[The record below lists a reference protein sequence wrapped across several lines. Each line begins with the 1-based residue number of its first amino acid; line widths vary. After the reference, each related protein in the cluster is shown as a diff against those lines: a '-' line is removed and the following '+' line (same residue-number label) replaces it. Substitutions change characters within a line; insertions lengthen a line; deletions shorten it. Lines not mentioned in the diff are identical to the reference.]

1 VTLAHALLVALPA
14 LYWDQPASTAEALR
28 AAGIERIRVAPERAA
43 EWRDALVEA
52 VPLERAERSARIA
65 LRPPGIAA
73 RAFLASASR
82 RPWLDANGWRY
93 LRRPGERNFL
103 TAPPGK
109 AVLAAAEAFAH
120 GADLVLA
127 IDPADLE
134 ACGRALALFRSLPE
148 GPTGAVA
155 DLAVV
160 DDGSFQSGELMN
172 LLARRNLLFRPVAR
186 AAPDLPLTVALGSKR
201 YPKAEAGNP
210 DALALKVRADLGD
223 QRRSLRVYGS
233 EVVLARLEGDA
244 TRLRLHLLNYGGRE
258 VEGLRVRLRGAWSA
272 ADALVLGHGR
282 VATEDRLDEDEA
294 TEFSLPVLGPYA
306 VVDLNKTR

>member
-1 VTLAHALLVALPA
+1 MTLAHALLLALPVV
-14 LYWDQPASTAEALR
+14 YWDQPASTAAALR
-28 AAGIERIRVAPERAA
+28 AAGIERVRLPPERAA
-43 EWRDALVEA
+43 EWRDAGVLA
-52 VPLERAERSARIA
+52 VALERAERSARVA
-65 LRPPGIAA
+65 LRPPGIAG
-73 RAFLASASR
+73 RADLASASR

-93 LRRPGERNFL
+93 LRRPGERYFL

-127 IDPADLE
+127 VDPADLE

-148 GPTGAVA
+148 GPAGAIA

-160 DDGSFQSGELMN
+160 DDGSFQAGELMN

-186 AAPDLPLTVALGSKR
+186 AAPDLPLSVELGSKR

-258 VEGLRVRLRGAWSA
+258 IEGLRIRLLGRWTAR
-272 ADALVLGHGR
+272 DAHVLGHGIR
-282 VATEDRLDEDEA
+282 AVEDLAVEDAATEL
-294 TEFSLPVLGPYA
+294 SLPVLGPYA
-306 VVDLNKTR
+306 VVDLGAR